1 VFRACAWCGLFM
13 GVYFPVESDDTTHG
27 MCRRCVERFRREDI
41 GSRPEVVIVVRRT
54 QQLERLAVDVADLP
68 RTTLM
73 LDRRTALQRRQR
85 AIPVKQERRQ
95 RARRRPHYSQRDPW
109 LALGVEVVPVASVLT
124 R

>member
-1 VFRACAWCGLFM
+1 
-13 GVYFPVESDDTTHG
+13 
-27 MCRRCVERFRREDI
+27 
-41 GSRPEVVIVVRRT
+41 
-54 QQLERLAVDVADLP
+54 
-68 RTTLM
+68 M

-95 RARRRPHYSQRDPW
+95 RARRRYSQRDPW